1 MSIYNGDS
9 SQQNYRKWRNKRYKD
24 QKERIKSALL
34 ADEIHTHIKVNELP
48 FIWKHE
54 KESEEKPHSE
64 IIYLPYI

>member
-24 QKERIKSALL
+24 QKERIKFALL

-48 FIWKHE
+48 FI
-54 KESEEKPHSE
+54 
-64 IIYLPYI
+64 